1 MTELPGYDAWLSRG
15 YDQDSAPCTCGH
27 EAGDHGDY
35 NDNSPMPDEYFPG
48 CTRCDC
54 EDYVEYTREEYL
66 EDMRERRAEYRGGL

>member
-27 EAGDHGDY
+27 EAGDHDV
-35 NDNSPMPDEYFPG
+35 DDT
-48 CTRCDC
+48 CTQCDC
-54 EDYVEYTREEYL
+54 EDYVEYTRGEYL